1 MNKDN
6 IMQKLKGGGHRITRA
21 RSSIIDFLLNT
32 GQPLTAPI
40 ICNTLNSQGL
50 KLDRATVYRELIF
63 LLDNNVVRQVRF
75 TGKATHYEINS
86 GHHHHLV
93 CTMCNAVKD
102 IVLGKHL
109 EKHERQIYR
118 KEKFKV
124 VSHSLEFYGLC
135 NNCIEK
141 TA

>member
-1 MNKDN
+1 MNKDQ

-21 RSSIIDFLLNT
+21 RSAIIDFLLNT
-32 GQPLTAPI
+32 GQPLTASN
-40 ICNTLNSQGL
+40 ICNTLNGQGL
-50 KLDRATVYRELIF
+50 KFDRATVYRELIF
-63 LLDNNVVRQVRF
+63 LLANGVVRQVRF
-75 TGKATHYEINS
+75 PGKATHYEINS

-102 IVLGKHL
+102 VILGKHL
-109 EKHERQIYR
+109 ENHERQIYR

-135 NNCIEK
+135 NNCIGK
-141 TA
+141 PA